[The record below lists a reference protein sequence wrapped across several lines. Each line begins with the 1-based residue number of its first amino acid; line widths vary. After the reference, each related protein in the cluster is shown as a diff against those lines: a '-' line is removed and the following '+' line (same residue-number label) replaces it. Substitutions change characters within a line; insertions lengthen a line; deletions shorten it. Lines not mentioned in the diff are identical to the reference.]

1 MEKYNIEKVWITD
14 DAVWIRTADGKEAS
28 EKFADYQRL
37 RFATPEQRAQF
48 TYDEYGIR
56 WDEVDEDL
64 SFHAFFRDRKA
75 NPLYDLFIAHPELNA
90 SAIARRLGMSQS
102 LFVQYISGSK
112 RPSPMRY
119 EEILQTIRAIG
130 QELMAV

>member
-14 DAVWIRTADGKEAS
+14 DAVWIRTADGREAS

-56 WDEVDEDL
+56 WDEMDEDL
-64 SFHAFFRDRKA
+64 SFHAFFRERKA

-90 SAIARRLGMSQS
+90 SAIARRLGMSKACLRS
-102 LFVQYISGSK
+102 TSVAASVH
-112 RPSPMRY
+112 RPCDTRKYCKPSVPSVRS
-119 EEILQTIRAIG
+119 
-130 QELMAV
+130 